1 MEEHQKEN
9 GMSDKEYNKIKKE
22 FRKQQIQKNKELR
35 ADKVIEMHT
44 PRWLVS
50 NKIDAKVVNAR
61 RKIRRGIYCKT
72 CKLML
77 KLDNYMMN
85 LFRDAAEG
93 RAPGFFF
100 R

>member
-1 MEEHQKEN
+1 M
-9 GMSDKEYNKIKKE
+9 D
-22 FRKQQIQKNKELR
+22 
-35 ADKVIEMHT
+35 T

-50 NKIDAKVVNAR
+50 NKIDAIGCQCEAEDL
-61 RKIRRGIYCKT
+61 RRGINCKI

-77 KLDNYMMN
+77 KVDNYMMN